1 MPIFWTGPFLLV
13 WDLLV
18 MSKMMWVKFS
28 TFVIIWKVKMAGKL
42 FWVIHPSF
50 GQVCLLLFETF
61 RLLVMSK
68 SCGSSSPY
76 LILCFNKYGEN
87 GWKVLLGRSISSCST
102 PYFYVSKALGQ
113 VLLFSIDESDKNDWK
128 ILLSSLPIFW
138 AGLFPPFWDLTVLSQ
153 EALGQVLVFFIDE
166 SGKNDWKILLSS
178 LPIFFWAGPF
188 FLLGTFSSCPK
199 KLWVKFSTFLLINR
213 VKMAGK
219 FFWV

>member
-1 MPIFWTGPFLLV
+1 MPIFWAGPFLLV

-42 FWVIHPSF
+42 FWIIHPSF

-87 GWKVLLGRSISSCST
+87 GWKVLLGIL
-102 PYFYVSKALGQ
+102 PVWVGPFLYVQ
-113 VLLFSIDESDKNDWK
+113 H
-128 ILLSSLPIFW
+128 
-138 AGLFPPFWDLTVLSQ
+138 LTVM
-153 EALGQVLVFFIDE
+153 
-166 SGKNDWKILLSS
+166 S
-178 LPIFFWAGPF
+178 L
-188 FLLGTFSSCPK
+188 
-199 KLWVKFSTFLLINR
+199 KLWVKFSSFPLMKAIKITE
-213 VKMAGK
+213 KY
-219 FFWV
+219 FWVVCPFFGQAYFPLFGTLPSCPKKHWVKFLFFYWWKR